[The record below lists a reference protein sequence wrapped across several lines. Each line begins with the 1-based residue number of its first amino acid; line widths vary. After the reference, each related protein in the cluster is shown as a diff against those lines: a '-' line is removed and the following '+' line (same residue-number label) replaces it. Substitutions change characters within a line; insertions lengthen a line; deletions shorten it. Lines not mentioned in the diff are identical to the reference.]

1 MPGKRE
7 HWGSKIGFIFAA
19 AGSAVGLG
27 NIWKYP
33 HMAGQNGGAAF
44 TLIYLICI
52 VLVGVPIVIGE
63 FAIGRKTQLSPV
75 GAFKKLAPGSWWKN
89 VGFLGVASAFVILSF
104 YSVVGGW
111 TLRYTFVAV
120 SGGFET
126 MQHGVSVDFPK
137 ETIVGPKG
145 MVIIADDNYFT
156 EDENIIRLPIQGEL
170 VREEES
176 LFLLSSLGKEGRSV
190 VDSLMLGDLDMSKS
204 YTNRSLSLNRDLSK
218 KSTYSWKVART
229 GSPGVVLEDFVTS
242 LPSDVKMI
250 ISEVGFRSKVD
261 TSGNLTDLDYDYV
274 EIINVS
280 DKDLDVGD
288 YRLVSNSR
296 ASTDA
301 FSSFTENAWNPL
313 FWHLIFI
320 GLCIW
325 IIVNGVK
332 SGIERWS
339 KIMMPAIL
347 VILVMLVIRGVTL
360 KNGVL
365 GLEFLFKPK
374 FSDLTAN
381 SVVLALGHSFFTL
394 SLGMG
399 TMITY
404 GSYLKREQNLLSS
417 AFWVILLD
425 TAIAMLAGIA
435 IFTTVFALGADPAG
449 GAGLIFH
456 VLPSVFPQL
465 PGGIIWGTLFFSLL
479 FLAALTSAISI
490 LEVVTA
496 YFIDQRGWSR
506 AKATISFGG
515 VAAAVG
521 VFCSLSLGDFNDM
534 TEIFKISFFDMM
546 DYASSKYMLPIGGM
560 LTAIFIIWRWGV
572 PSFLEELYRGMKGQ
586 LVNAKLARILLG
598 IAAFVVFAIIFN
610 ELVALFAGE
619 PLAVLL
625 FGPVE

>member
-1 MPGKRE
+1 MSENRE
-7 HWGSKIGFIFAA
+7 HWGSRIGFIFAA

-27 NIWKYP
+27 NIWKFP

-44 TLIYLICI
+44 TLIYLFCI
-52 VLVGVPIVIGE
+52 LLVGVPIVIGE

-75 GAFKKLAPGSWWKN
+75 GAFKKLAPGSWWKS

-111 TLRYTFVAV
+111 TLRYTFVAI
-120 SGGFET
+120 SGGFES
-126 MQHGVSVDFPK
+126 MAGAPDVAKEAFGNFVS
-137 ETIVGPKG
+137 
-145 MVIIADDNYFT
+145 
-156 EDENIIRLPIQGEL
+156 
-170 VREEES
+170 
-176 LFLLSSLGKEGRSV
+176 
-190 VDSLMLGDLDMSKS
+190 
-204 YTNRSLSLNRDLSK
+204 
-218 KSTYSWKVART
+218 ST
-229 GSPGVVLEDFVTS
+229 
-242 LPSDVKMI
+242 
-250 ISEVGFRSKVD
+250 
-261 TSGNLTDLDYDYV
+261 
-274 EIINVS
+274 
-280 DKDLDVGD
+280 
-288 YRLVSNSR
+288 
-296 ASTDA
+296 
-301 FSSFTENAWNPL
+301 WNPL

-347 VILVMLVIRGVTL
+347 LILVMLVVRGVTL

-404 GSYLKREQNLLSS
+404 GSYLKKDQNLLSS

-449 GAGLIFH
+449 GPGLIFH
-456 VLPSVFPQL
+456 VLPSVFSQL
-465 PGGIIWGTLFFSLL
+465 PGGIIWGTMFFFLL

-496 YFIDQRGWSR
+496 YFIDQKGWSR
-506 AKATISFGG
+506 AKATVTFGG

-521 VFCSLSLGDFNDM
+521 IFCSLSLGEFNDM
-534 TEIFKISFFDMM
+534 SNIFGVNFFDMM

-572 PSFLEELYRGMKGQ
+572 PSLLAEMYTGMKDR
-586 LVNAKLARILLG
+586 LINTTFATILLG
-598 IAAFVVFAIIFN
+598 IAAFIVFAIIFN
-610 ELVALFAGE
+610 ELVGLFLGE
-619 PLAVLL
+619 SLSEIL
-625 FGPVE
+625 FGPVD